1 MELNIYLIAFLI
13 FIISI
18 VVIEM
23 ILYAVR
29 TLKNPDRAR
38 IRKKLRKITYNPQI
52 KEEDHD
58 ITRKVVYSEI
68 KTFDSF
74 LKQITLMEKFH
85 KLLYQANAKY
95 PAGFFIILSILLAM
109 SAFLVTGFLGYSHF
123 VTIPAFLAGLVAPFV
138 YLRRKKKKRMEKF
151 MSQLPEALDLMARSL
166 KAGHAF
172 TTGLKLAS
180 EEFGDPLGP
189 EFEVALDEINFGV
202 PVPDA
207 LRKMTERVDC
217 TDLNFFVVAV
227 ILQRETGG
235 NLAQI
240 IESIANLIRQRFKF
254 FGQVK
259 ALVAEG
265 MLSMRVL
272 IALPFFIVGILM
284 LLNPAYITQLFEDPL
299 GHIMIGVALVMMFL
313 GYLFMRNIVNV
324 KV

>member
-38 IRKKLRKITYNPQI
+38 IRKKLHKITYNPKIQ
-52 KEEDHD
+52 EEDHD

-68 KTFDSF
+68 KAFDDF

-95 PAGFFIILSILLAM
+95 SAGFFIIVSILLAM
-109 SAFLVTGFLGYSHF
+109 GAFLVTNFMGFSYF
-123 VTIPAFLAGLVAPFV
+123 VSIPAALAGLIAPFL
-138 YLRRKKKKRMEKF
+138 YLRRKKKKRMQKF
-151 MSQLPEALDLMARSL
+151 MSQLPEALDMLARSL
-166 KAGHAF
+166 KSGHAF
-172 TTGLKLAS
+172 STGMKLAS
-180 EEFGDPLGP
+180 DEFGDPLGP
-189 EFEVALDEINFGV
+189 EFGVALDEINFGV
-202 PVPDA
+202 PVADA
-207 LRKMTERVDC
+207 LRKMAKRVDC

-240 IESIANLIRQRFKF
+240 IENIAALIRERFTFAGK
-254 FGQVK
+254 VK
-259 ALVAEG
+259 ALTAEG
-265 MLSMRVL
+265 VLSMWIL
-272 IALPFFIVGILM
+272 LALPFFVAGILTLM
-284 LLNPAYITQLFEDPL
+284 SPEYITALFEETL
-299 GHIMIGVALVMMFL
+299 GQIMIGAALVMMAI
-313 GYLFMRNIVNV
+313 GYVIMKNMV
-324 KV
+324 KIEV

>member
-207 LRKMTERVDC
+207 LRKMTFFF
-217 TDLNFFVVAV
+217 FFVVAV

>member
-1 MELNIYLIAFLI
+1 MELNIYLIAILI

-23 ILYAVR
+23 MLYAVR

-38 IRKKLRKITYNPQI
+38 IRKKLRKATYNPRVSEVDQ
-52 KEEDHD
+52 D

-68 KTFDSF
+68 KAFDE
-74 LKQITLMEKFH
+74 LLRRITLMEKFN

-95 PAGFFIILSILLAM
+95 AAGFFIILSVLLGLA
-109 SAFLVTGFLGYSHF
+109 AYLITGLLGYSYLVSF
-123 VTIPAFLAGLVAPFV
+123 PAALAGFVSPFV

-166 KAGHAF
+166 KSGHAF

-202 PVPDA
+202 PVADA
-207 LRKMTERVDC
+207 LRKMTYRVDC

-240 IESIANLIRQRFKF
+240 IESIATLIRERFKF

-265 MLSMRVL
+265 LLSMRVL

-284 LLNPAYITQLFEDPL
+284 LMNPEYISQLFEETL
-299 GHIMIGVALVMMFL
+299 GHIMIGVALFMML
-313 GYLFMRNIVNV
+313 VGYIIMRNIVNV